1 MFSWIEAHKSWFA
14 WLAVTSVVM
23 VTASALLIPWL
34 IAKLPADYF
43 ARDHH
48 STPWEN
54 AHPLLRIVLI
64 VLKNVFGLV
73 LVGLGV
79 LMLILPGQGVLT
91 ILAGVALIDFPGRH
105 RVVQWI
111 VAREPVMNA
120 LNWLRRKAKRPEFTR
135 AGAT

>member
-23 VTASALLIPWL
+23 VTASALLIPWF
-34 IAKLPADYF
+34 IAKLPVDYF

-48 STPWEN
+48 PTPWED
-54 AHPLLRIVLI
+54 AHPVLRVALI
-64 VLKNVFGLV
+64 VMKNLFGLV
-73 LVGLGV
+73 LVALGV
-79 LMLILPGQGVLT
+79 LMLILPGQGLLT

-135 AGAT
+135 VSAT